1 MLYLI
6 VEVHDPSYKEDIYLA
21 LQSIGV
27 ARATSI
33 DGQNISSALTDEFTF
48 FTGFFQSDKIERGH
62 VLFILAQV
70 KTREQI
76 REFLS
81 NLREADVQVDKEDII
96 TVTAVPAAIT
106 FSSELG
112 YSEGEVDGEQ

>member
-6 VEVHDPSYKEDIYLA
+6 VEVHDSSYKEDIYLS

-27 ARATSI
+27 SHASSI
-33 DGQNISSALTDEFTF
+33 DGQSISAALSDEQTF
-48 FTGFFQSDKIERGH
+48 FTGFFQSDKIEQGK

-70 KTREQI
+70 RTQAQV

-81 NLREADVQVDKEDII
+81 NLREADVKIDSQDIL

-112 YSEGEVDGEQ
+112 YSEGESDGDK

>member
-6 VEVHDPSYKEDIYLA
+6 IEVHDPSYKEDIYLA

-48 FTGFFQSDKIERGH
+48 FTGFFQSDKIEQGH
-62 VLFILAQV
+62 VLFLLAQIR
-70 KTREQI
+70 TREQV

-81 NLREADVQVDKEDII
+81 NLREAGAKIDTDDII
-96 TVTAVPAAIT
+96 TVTAVPAVIT
-106 FSSELG
+106 FSSALG
-112 YSEGEVDGEQ
+112 FSEGEADGEQ

>member
-6 VEVHDPSYKEDIYLA
+6 IEVHDPSYKEDIYLA

-27 ARATSI
+27 VRATSI
-33 DGQNISSALTDEFTF
+33 DGQNISAALTDEFTF
-48 FTGFFQSDKIERGH
+48 FTGFFQSDKIEQGH

-70 KTREQI
+70 RTREQV

-81 NLREADVQVDKEDII
+81 NLREADVKIDTEDIL
-96 TVTAVPAAIT
+96 TVTAVPAAVT
-106 FSSELG
+106 FSSDLG
-112 YSEGEVDGEQ
+112 FSEGEADGD